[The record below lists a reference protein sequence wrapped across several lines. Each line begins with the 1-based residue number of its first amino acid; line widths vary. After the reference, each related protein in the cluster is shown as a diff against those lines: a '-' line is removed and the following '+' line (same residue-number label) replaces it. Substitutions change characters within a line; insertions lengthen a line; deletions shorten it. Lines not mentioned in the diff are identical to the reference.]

1 MRQPAFA
8 RKIAWLRGLH
18 LPGSHPAPG
27 RIGNFKGF
35 LEHLSMPRAADDIGL
50 GDIETLRKFAARCRS
65 LSASA
70 PDWKAKVE
78 LIALAIDLE
87 NEACEVEAERDRQSA
102 TKE

>member
-1 MRQPAFA
+1 MRPRAFA
-8 RKIAWLRGLH
+8 RRVAGLRRLH
-18 LPGSHPAPG
+18 LPGSRPTPG
-27 RIGNFKGF
+27 RIGNFTGF
-35 LEHLSMPRAADDIGL
+35 LEHLSMPSADDIGR

-78 LIALAIDLE
+78 LIALAIDLD
-87 NEACEVEAERDRQSA
+87 NEACEIEAERDRRSS